1 MMDSF
6 PQALIIAFR
15 EGMEAFLIIAILLK
29 FLDKT
34 NNRNLKKSAQTGTVA
49 GVIASLQNTE
59 FEAQTF
65 KHVDFKGQSFSN
77 SSFKD
82 CVFENCNLS
91 NIDLS
96 NTQLQNAKLLTV
108 IFWQPI

>member
-34 NNRNLKKSAQTGTVA
+34 NNRNLKKSA
-49 GVIASLQNTE
+49 
-59 FEAQTF
+59 
-65 KHVDFKGQSFSN
+65 
-77 SSFKD
+77 
-82 CVFENCNLS
+82 
-91 NIDLS
+91 
-96 NTQLQNAKLLTV
+96 
-108 IFWQPI
+108 